1 MRADE
6 LREEL
11 RELEVK
17 AAAVRG
23 AVADEAI
30 AAIERYRNGE
40 CRDREIFS
48 VLRSLFAE
56 TNDTA
61 VRLLADEIAGGSE
74 QASLAERSASENG
87 QASNW
92 IKISSGNFLMGA
104 QKRNRKEPNYDAEAY
119 DDESPVRRVFL
130 SGYWIGRY
138 PVTVEE
144 YRRFVEDGG
153 YGEALYWRAGGFG
166 RWKEPGSWREQL
178 DHVNPTRPVVEV
190 SWYEATAYAAW
201 MAARRRVYGCRL
213 PTEAEWEK
221 AARGTTGR
229 KYPWGNTLPN
239 EMLANFAPDGKPN
252 VGHLTPVG
260 AYPPGNTPE
269 GVSDMAGNVWEW
281 CGDVLGPARNAEGVV
296 RVLRGGSWF
305 NHSGYLR
312 SAYRFVD
319 RPGARFDYIGFRVVC
334 VLSPRTSL

>member
-61 VRLLADEIAGGSE
+61 
-74 QASLAERSASENG
+74 ENG

-92 IKISSGNFLMGA
+92 IKIHAGEFLMGA
-104 QKRNRKEPNYDAEAY
+104 QKENPEEPNYDPEAHG
-119 DDESPVRRVFL
+119 DESPVHPVNL
-130 SGYWIGRY
+130 SAFRIGRY
-138 PVTVEE
+138 PVTVGE
-144 YRRFVEDGG
+144 YRRFVEDRG
-153 YGEALYWRAGGFG
+153 YEKKSYWKEGGFG
-166 RWKEPGSWREQL
+166 QWKEPGSWQEQVEHL
-178 DHVNPTRPVVEV
+178 TWPVTEV
-190 SWYEATAYAAW
+190 SWYEAMAYAAW
-201 MAARRRVYGCRL
+201 AGCRL
-213 PTEAEWEK
+213 PTEAEWER
-221 AARGTTGR
+221 AARGLTGR
-229 KYPWGNTLPN
+229 KYPWGDEHPN
-239 EMLANFAPDGKPN
+239 ARLANFAPNWQPN
-252 VGHLTPVG
+252 VGHPTPVG
-260 AYPPGNTPE
+260 AYPLGETPE
-269 GVSDMAGNVWEW
+269 GVSDLAGNVWEW

-305 NHSGYLR
+305 YPSEALR
-312 SAYRFVD
+312 SAFRLD
-319 RPGARFDYIGFRVVC
+319 RRPANRNVVIGFRVVC
-334 VLSPRTSL
+334 VLSPGISTCPLL